1 MRQFISPLLI
11 LGGLGLATPAMAD
24 ATAEI
29 TVDKGSLASV
39 ELVVQITTDFGTD
52 TDSDTETKSFTGIG
66 TAVVD
71 SALPPFARL
80 DLPELQFDLGS
91 ATFNFQFFCLPI
103 IGCQG
108 LNVTVSNFMI
118 GLDAGGVTGPVAG
131 GTASYPNA
139 PFVSSFDYEVTGL
152 ADIVGSNVVPE
163 IYPFTVDVSESGG
176 DLILSNIA
184 LEPIVFEIP
193 PEDLPAGVGP
203 VIITANVDLTQ
214 ATMSGPLVEEPDDCL
229 GDFNGDGV
237 VNGADFGSILAS
249 WGSCPGCPQDL
260 NGDGIV
266 SGADV
271 GAFLALWGPCP

>member
-11 LGGLGLATPAMAD
+11 LGGLGVVSPALAD
-24 ATAEI
+24 ATAELS
-29 TVDKGSLASV
+29 VDKGSLATV
-39 ELVVQITTDFGTD
+39 ELVVQISTSFGTD
-52 TDSDTETKSFTGIG
+52 TDNDTETKSFTGVG

-71 SALPPFARL
+71 SSLPPFARL
-80 DLPELQFDLGS
+80 DLPNLQFDLGS
-91 ATFNFQFFCLPI
+91 ASFGFQFFCLPI
-103 IGCQG
+103 FGCQN
-108 LNVTVSNFMI
+108 LDVTVSNFMI
-118 GLDAGGVTGPVAG
+118 GLDAGGVAGPVSG
-131 GTASYPNA
+131 GVASYPNA
-139 PFVSSFDYEVTGL
+139 AFVSSFDYQVSGL

-163 IYPFTVDVSESGG
+163 IYPFTVGVNETGG
-176 DLILSNIA
+176 DLLLTNIA

-193 PEDLPAGVGP
+193 PKDLPIGVGP

-249 WGSCPGCPQDL
+249 WGACGGCPQDL

>member
-1 MRQFISPLLI
+1 MRQFISPLLV
-11 LGGLGLATPAMAD
+11 LGGLGVVSPAMAD

-29 TVDKGSLASV
+29 SVDKGSLASV
-39 ELVVQITTDFGTD
+39 ELVVQITTTFGTD
-52 TDSDTETKSFTGIG
+52 TDNDTQTKSFTGVG

-80 DLPELQFDLGS
+80 DLPSLQFDLGS
-91 ATFNFQFFCLPI
+91 ADFGFEFFCLPI
-103 IGCQG
+103 LGCQN

-118 GLDAGGVTGPVAG
+118 GLDEGGVTGPVVG
-131 GTASYPNA
+131 GTASYPDA

-163 IYPFTVDVSESGG
+163 IYPFTVDAGESGG

-193 PEDLPAGVGP
+193 PEDLPIGVGP

-260 NGDGIV
+260 NDDGIV